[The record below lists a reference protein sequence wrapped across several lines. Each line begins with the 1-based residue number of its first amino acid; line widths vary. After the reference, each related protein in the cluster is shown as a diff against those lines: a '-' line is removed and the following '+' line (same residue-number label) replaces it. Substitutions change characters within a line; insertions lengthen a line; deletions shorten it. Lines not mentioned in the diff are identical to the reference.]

1 MTALD
6 SMLPEEPLWFLTHL
20 CLELLHWQA
29 MHFVIF
35 WMNCNYD
42 IKVLQNEHSI
52 SKVSTK
58 KCEGFQL
65 RTGQMSENWE
75 TGIFFNDNIYKAGLK
90 IGQFSLSHSE
100 IWLVPEWQ
108 LGGLAALSS
117 LQKLIRKVSYFMLI
131 HMLHHIWRNTL
142 TMLAWSRGHII
153 VFLSNIKL
161 NSASV
166 MLQPNNEI
174 HATFVLKPSITKA
187 FAWMLN
193 LCSESIACCTTRTD
207 GLSALSPTVKWKFI
221 GSSTFFHRYCH

>member
-1 MTALD
+1 MRAVNFGLGK
-6 SMLPEEPLWFLTHL
+6 WVRIGK
-20 CLELLHWQA
+20 QA
-29 MHFVIF
+29 
-35 WMNCNYD
+35 
-42 IKVLQNEHSI
+42 
-52 SKVSTK
+52 
-58 KCEGFQL
+58 
-65 RTGQMSENWE
+65 
-75 TGIFFNDNIYKAGLK
+75 IFFNDSIYKAGLR
-90 IGQFSLSHSE
+90 IGHFSLSHSE

-108 LGGLAALSS
+108 LGGLAALFR

-131 HMLHHIWRNTL
+131 HMLPHIW
-142 TMLAWSRGHII
+142 GHII
-153 VFLSNIKL
+153 VLLSSIWL